1 MMTTVM
7 MMMRHLLR
15 SCSWGLSSIIV
26 MVRITLMITTMVVRM
41 MTKREYEDD
50 ADGDNNDE

>member
-15 SCSWGLSSIIV
+15 SCSWGLLSIIV